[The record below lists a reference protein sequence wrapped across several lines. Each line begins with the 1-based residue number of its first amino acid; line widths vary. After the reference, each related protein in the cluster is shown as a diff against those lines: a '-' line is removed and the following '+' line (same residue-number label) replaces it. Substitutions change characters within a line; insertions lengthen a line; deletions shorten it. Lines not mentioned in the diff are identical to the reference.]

1 MNAKD
6 IETLLNVADLANQW
20 PRLSHLRDAALK
32 ELEAAKLETE
42 STIQNVAKPAQ
53 PYVPRSMAGGKSG

>member
-32 ELEAAKLETE
+32 ELEAAKLEAE
-42 STIQNVAKPAQ
+42 AQVQKPAQ
-53 PYVPRSMAGGKSG
+53 PYVPRSVGAKNG